1 MKKKISFLLVLTI
14 MLFIPI
20 NVFAIS
26 GSVTCSPG
34 NKTVTV
40 GETFTITISGR
51 ADAVTDW
58 AAAGVLNATGAVSL
72 VGDGGRSFFQQDSS
86 SFSKT
91 YSIKANSVGT
101 GSVNQYIS
109 YTVNPE
115 TGQDTSVWSSTCN
128 ITVVAAN
135 SSNSQNNNSNNNS
148 GKKPTNNTQKKDPN
162 KNSNTN
168 LKRLNVVDV
177 ELSPEFNKDTLE
189 YSVTVEGTVEKINIE
204 AEAEEGKSYV
214 EGAGEK
220 DLQEGLNE
228 FYIYVT
234 AENGDV
240 KEYKV
245 NITRKEKNPIEVTID
260 GKKYTV
266 VKKETEIEIPEG
278 FEKETITIDDE
289 EVVAYSNENITSV
302 LVVLVDEEGNTGLFA
317 YNAKKNT
324 YTRYIEFKT
333 KEIKLMILESKSKI
347 PFGYKKI
354 SFTIDGK
361 KVDGFYFKK
370 KDRFRLV
377 YGINMETGDEGYY
390 QYDLDQKTFQRYND
404 SLINTYYGYA
414 KKGIYVVGG
423 VLLLIIIL
431 LVSVISLSSKNR
443 KIKKGNKELPKKEV
457 VKELPKKE
465 VKPDTKKLSEKE
477 MDEILSRTSTRE
489 GRRLQKEV
497 LKKQKEEAKD
507 FLK

>member
-1 MKKKISFLLVLTI
+1 MKKKLSFLLVLTI
-14 MLFIPI
+14 MLLVPI

-26 GSVTCSPG
+26 GSVSCSPG

-40 GETFTITISGR
+40 GETFTVTISGR
-51 ADAVTDW
+51 ADAATDW
-58 AAAGVLNATGAVSL
+58 AALGPVKPEGAIEL

-86 SFSKT
+86 SFSKSYT
-91 YSIKANSVGT
+91 MKATSVGT
-101 GSVNQYIS
+101 GSVSQYIS
-109 YTVNPE
+109 YTVNPDS
-115 TGQDTSVWSSTCN
+115 GQDADVWSSKCN

-148 GKKPTNNTQKKDPN
+148 GKKTTTNNNQKKDPN

-189 YSVTVEGTVEKINIE
+189 YSATVEGTVEKINIE

-220 DLQEGLNE
+220 ELQEGLNE

-245 NITRKEKNPIEVTID
+245 NITRKEKNPIVVTIN
-260 GKKYTV
+260 GKTYTV
-266 VKKETEIEIPEG
+266 VKKETEIDIPDG
-278 FEKETITIDDE
+278 FEKETITIDGE

-302 LVVLVDEEGNTGLFA
+302 LVFLVDEEGNTGLFA
-317 YNAKKNT
+317 YNTKKKT

-333 KEIKLMILESKSKI
+333 NEIKLMILESKSKK

-361 KVDGFYFKK
+361 KVDGFYYKK

-404 SLINTYYGYA
+404 SLIEDYYGYA
-414 KKGIYVVGG
+414 KKGVFVAGG
-423 VLLLIIIL
+423 IVLLILIL
-431 LVSVISLSSKNR
+431 LISVISLSSKNR
-443 KIKKGNKELPKKEV
+443 KLKKGNKELPKKEE
-457 VKELPKKE
+457 VKEVKKE
-465 VKPDTKKLSEKE
+465 VKPDTKKLTEKE
-477 MDEILSRTSTRE
+477 MDEILSRSSTRE
-489 GRRLQKEV
+489 GRRLQKEEDKR
-497 LKKQKEEAKD
+497 LKKEAND